1 MAAFPPQF
9 SLPARLDAAKWTR
22 GKIYYISTCRSIA
35 LPRMLW
41 PVTQNE
47 TPGLGARARAHAC
60 VASQRGLKKNLAS
73 RDTWARVTKDVE
85 QRAGMTRG
93 ERTESVG

>member
-1 MAAFPPQF
+1 
-9 SLPARLDAAKWTR
+9 
-22 GKIYYISTCRSIA
+22 
-35 LPRMLW
+35 MLW

-73 RDTWARVTKDVE
+73 IDTWARVTKDVE